1 MTTSDSP
8 FQRETL
14 PRRESAPSGGSAG
27 SPTPPER
34 CQNFLAPGA
43 RFDGT
48 LIVEDSIRVEG
59 SFTGQIQTGGTLQ
72 ITSGAQV
79 RADIHAAFVVIAG
92 SFEGQIDSD
101 QRIDLL
107 PPGRIRADLRTRR
120 LVVEDGAEFDGKIE
134 MNPSS
139 ASAPQ
144 PASTPTSSRRGQGS
158 ASDR

>member
-1 MTTSDSP
+1 
-8 FQRETL
+8 L
-14 PRRESAPSGGSAG
+14 PRRESAPSPSTGGSPSG
-27 SPTPPER
+27 SPTPAER

-43 RFDGT
+43 RFEGT
-48 LIVEDSIRVEG
+48 LTVDDSIRVEG
-59 SFTGQIQTGGTLQ
+59 TFSGQIQTGGTLQ

-79 RADIHAAFVVIAG
+79 RADIHASYVVIAG

-134 MNPSS
+134 MNPSP
-139 ASAPQ
+139 APQ
-144 PASTPTSSRRGQGS
+144 PAPATTSSSSRRSSEGS
-158 ASDR
+158 NR